1 MPEVPKVTLRLS
13 DEARAGLE
21 RGCVS
26 YGVTITALVEA
37 IGRMMLTD
45 TARLGERGAD
55 IIELARQIDAER
67 RSRGLDKP

>member
-1 MPEVPKVTLRLS
+1 
-13 DEARAGLE
+13 
-21 RGCVS
+21 
-26 YGVTITALVEA
+26 VTITALVEA